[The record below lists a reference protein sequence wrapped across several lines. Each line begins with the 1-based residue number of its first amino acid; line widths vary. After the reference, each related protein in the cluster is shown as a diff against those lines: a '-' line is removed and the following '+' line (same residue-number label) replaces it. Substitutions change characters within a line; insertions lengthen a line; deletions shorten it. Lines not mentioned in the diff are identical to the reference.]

1 MLPLFGLF
9 HKDLSHLHGT
19 LINAVDSPEELQ
31 DELANMI
38 LMEDGTIN
46 GELLK
51 PVIPFAEIV
60 SLFDSPN
67 RPALD
72 IVQINVGFID

>member
-51 PVIPFAEIV
+51 SVIPFPEIM
-60 SLFDSPN
+60 SLFD
-67 RPALD
+67 PANGPVLH
-72 IVQINVGFID
+72 IVQINVGFLS